1 VRIDQTEQFVV
12 HGVGFFFF
20 GGAQGF
26 GSAMLK
32 MIFHQIAGHSAQRFL
47 YRGDLHDDVGA
58 VAIVAYHFLQA
69 AYLAFNAAETLL
81 IALFERGVDGNG
93 FMAGPHEAGTLG
105 GRYMGGWFGRHLHY
119 TPYGYLYPYPLFG
132 VNLGFCGRVRNGAGL
147 DEAGIM
153 PDMTLMEIKYALAS
167 PLTIEQLSRL
177 GEFANTYGLR
187 KFHLNDA
194 KTELSFE
201 YDASRLRETQV
212 EHVLGQ
218 AKIAVA
224 KKLN

>member
-1 VRIDQTEQFVV
+1 
-12 HGVGFFFF
+12 
-20 GGAQGF
+20 
-26 GSAMLK
+26 MMK
-32 MIFHQIAGHSAQRFL
+32 MIFHEIAGHSAQRFL
-47 YRGDLHDDVGA
+47 HGSDLHDDVGA
-58 VAIVAYHFLQA
+58 ITIVGHHFLQA
-69 AYLAFNAAETLL
+69 AHLSFDAAETLL
-81 IALFERGVDGNG
+81 IAVFERWINRNG
-93 FMAGPHEAGTLG
+93 FMARPDEAGTFDRVCVG
-105 GRYMGGWFGRHLHY
+105 GCFGRHQLY
-119 TPYGYLYPYPLFG
+119 TPWDYLYPCPLSVVKSRIFADM
-132 VNLGFCGRVRNGAGL
+132 RRNAAGL
-147 DEAGIM
+147 DEAGIL
-153 PDMTLMEIKYALAS
+153 PGMTLMEIKYALAS

-224 KKLN
+224 KRLN

>member
-1 VRIDQTEQFVV
+1 MSSWV
-12 HGVGFFFF
+12 
-20 GGAQGF
+20 
-26 GSAMLK
+26 L
-32 MIFHQIAGHSAQRFL
+32 
-47 YRGDLHDDVGA
+47 
-58 VAIVAYHFLQA
+58 
-69 AYLAFNAAETLL
+69 
-81 IALFERGVDGNG
+81 
-93 FMAGPHEAGTLG
+93 
-105 GRYMGGWFGRHLHY
+105 
-119 TPYGYLYPYPLFG
+119 
-132 VNLGFCGRVRNGAGL
+132 CGRAGKRGGL
-147 DEAGIM
+147 DGAGIM

-167 PLTIEQLSRL
+167 PLTNEQLSRL

-218 AKIAVA
+218 ARIAVG